1 MAELPSYR
9 PASTFSLDA
18 LSTIITA
25 AFAGYFY
32 PTIVT
37 PALLAQRI
45 RAEQLD
51 LQHSLVLWHAD
62 APAGIAM
69 LGLRGQQA
77 WCGGFG
83 ITAPLR
89 GQQLAGGLAT
99 AMIEQARLAGA
110 QALRLEVLVRNTPAL
125 RVYLRAGFQPR
136 RDLLVLQWRRAAG
149 AAAPE
154 PTSGP
159 VVVECDPRSLL
170 AHFDRL
176 HTAPAAWQ
184 RDLPALLVGANLAG
198 LAILA
203 ADQPVAYLLYHTNS
217 AGKHQVADLAAGH
230 ADLAQA
236 LLGALQ
242 QRSEQIFSVNE
253 PADSPVTDAYRAA
266 GFSEA
271 DRQHELWLELER

>member
-1 MAELPSYR
+1 M
-9 PASTFSLDA
+9 
-18 LSTIITA
+18 
-25 AFAGYFY
+25 
-32 PTIVT
+32 T
-37 PALLAQRI
+37 PATGPAHPR
-45 RAEQLD
+45 RAARSAAS
-51 LQHSLVLWHAD
+51 SLVLWHAD

-159 VVVECDPRSLL
+159 VVVERDPRSLL

-176 HTAPAAWQ
+176 HARRRRP
-184 RDLPALLVGANLAG
+184 GS
-198 LAILA
+198 AIC
-203 ADQPVAYLLYHTNS
+203 
-217 AGKHQVADLAAGH
+217 
-230 ADLAQA
+230 
-236 LLGALQ
+236 
-242 QRSEQIFSVNE
+242 R
-253 PADSPVTDAYRAA
+253 RC
-266 GFSEA
+266 
-271 DRQHELWLELER
+271 W